1 MISGHEM
8 GHARALA
15 LALLVVVALPAAA
28 QPPTAE
34 APRWGLP
41 QLMASLQQVKSASG
55 QFVERKTLRVL
66 NQPLIASGTLLY
78 VAPDQVQKI
87 TVSPQRERLALSG
100 DMLTVEGGPDDRTR
114 TMSLASNPEVAAFV
128 EGIRATLAGDLP
140 ALERFY
146 TVQFAGGPTSWQI
159 ELQPRDER
167 LRKLVQWI
175 RIGGSGDLI
184 RAVNT
189 EQGDGDHSE
198 MSIVEDIHDAH

>member
-1 MISGHEM
+1 M

-15 LALLVVVALPAAA
+15 LALSVVAALPAAA
-28 QPPTAE
+28 QSPTAQ

-55 QFVERKTLRVL
+55 QFVEHKTLRVL
-66 NQPLIASGTLLY
+66 NQPLVASGTLLY

-100 DMLTVEGGPDDRTR
+100 DTLTVEGGPDDRTR
-114 TMSLASNPEVAAFV
+114 TMSLASYPEVAAFV

-146 TVQFAGGPTSWQI
+146 TVQLAGDPTSWQI
-159 ELQPRDER
+159 DLQPREER
-167 LRKLVQWI
+167 LRKLVQSI
-175 RIGGSGDLI
+175 RIRGSGDQI
-184 RAVNT
+184 RAVDT

-198 MSIVEDIHDAH
+198 MSIVEDIHDGR